1 VTFPEQRFRRRTALV
16 GAAAGVLLVA
26 LTVAVVLR
34 SGRPF
39 GWDTAMHAWCLD
51 VRTPGLVRTARILTD
66 SGTGVPAYVLAAAA
80 GALGGGRR
88 WWAGA
93 LVAVATIAA
102 VQLLRL
108 ALATGIG
115 RPRPPAMDWAA
126 TASGAAYPSGH
137 STTSAAVAAVVVVA
151 VVLRWSSAAVRAAA
165 AVLVL
170 GWAAGV
176 GLTRVFL
183 GMHWPS
189 DVLGGW
195 LLVVTATC
203 AVAGFSDRLRHRPL
217 SPSRPSGSRPPH
229 G

>member
-1 VTFPEQRFRRRTALV
+1 MTFPKQRVRRRTALV
-16 GAAAGVLLVA
+16 GAAAGVLLVL
-26 LTVAVVLR
+26 LTLAVVLR

-39 GWDTAMHAWCLD
+39 GWDSALHAWCLD
-51 VRTPGLVRTARILTD
+51 VRTPGLVRAARILTA

-93 LVAVATIAA
+93 LVAVGTIGA

-108 ALATGIG
+108 ALATAIG
-115 RPRPPAMDWAA
+115 RPRPPAMDWAT

-137 STTSAAVAAVVVVA
+137 STTSAAVAVVVVVA
-151 VVLRWSSAAVRAAA
+151 VVLRWSSRAVRATV
-165 AVLVL
+165 AVLAL

-176 GLTRVFL
+176 GLTRVYL
-183 GMHWPS
+183 GVHWPS

-195 LLVVTATC
+195 LLIAALASIVAAARVGLGRRASHVT
-203 AVAGFSDRLRHRPL
+203 R
-217 SPSRPSGSRPPH
+217 
-229 G
+229 